1 MKSYDKIQYWNQGL
15 FGEDCVCFDKIDGSN
30 FRAEFSRKRGFYK
43 YGSRS
48 IMIDRSSEHLGSG
61 IDIFLNKYSEDL
73 NRIFRDKYSRVDSFV
88 VFGEFIGE
96 NSFAGQ
102 HVDSDV
108 KDVILFDI
116 NQYKRGIITP
126 YEFLENFGHLH
137 IPSIVYEGE
146 YDIDLISHIRENKT
160 LKEGVIAKGI
170 LRRKNNK
177 EEAWMT
183 KIKTD
188 IWLKK
193 VKEKFGE
200 KYLMEELNNDS
211 ELINLVNL

>member
-30 FRAEFSRKRGFYK
+30 MRFEWGRKRGFYK
-43 YGSRS
+43 YGTRS

-73 NRIFRDKYSRVDSFV
+73 NRIFRDKYNKVDSFV

-146 YDIDLISHIRENKT
+146 YDIDLINYIRENKT

-170 LRRKNNK
+170 LKRKNSK

-188 IWLKK
+188 IWLGK